1 MSTGTVAIPAWTAQG
16 VLPAID
22 VESPTSSSRSPYR
35 VSLLDFVVRFGSTD
49 ARRTLLR
56 GLLEYRAALHA
67 LDLVGGFQW
76 LDGSFLEDVETV
88 ERRQPRDIDLVTFF
102 RLPEGRSQTSLEETS
117 AELFDPEAVGRRY
130 GVHAFF
136 VQLSEVEPELLVD
149 HCTYWN
155 SLWSHRRNGQWKGY
169 LQVDLAPAGDR
180 EAMTNLD
187 LMSNE

>member
-1 MSTGTVAIPAWTAQG
+1 MNTGTVAIPGWTTQG
-16 VLPAID
+16 VLPPID
-22 VESPTSSSRSPYR
+22 VESPTSRSRSPYH
-35 VSLLDFVVRFGSTD
+35 VSLLDFVVRFGSTP

-56 GLLEYRAALHA
+56 GLLEYRASLHA

-76 LDGSFLEDVETV
+76 IDGSFVEDVEAV

-102 RLPEGRSQTSLEETS
+102 RLPEGRSQTSLVETS
-117 AELFDPEAVGRRY
+117 EELFDPEQASRRY

-136 VQLSEVEPELLVD
+136 AQLDGEEPELMVEQ
-149 HCTYWN
+149 CTYWT

-180 EAMTNLD
+180 EAMANLD
-187 LMSNE
+187 LMAKG

>member
-1 MSTGTVAIPAWTAQG
+1 MSTGTVAIPGWTTQG
-16 VLPAID
+16 VLPPID

-35 VSLLDFVVRFGSTD
+35 VSLLNFVVRFGNTD

-56 GLLEYRAALHA
+56 GLLEFRAALHA

-76 LDGSFLEDVETV
+76 IDGSFLEDIETV
-88 ERRQPRDIDLVTFF
+88 ELRQPRDIDVVTFF
-102 RLPEGRSQTSLEETS
+102 RLPEGRNQTSLEEAS
-117 AELFDPEAVGRRY
+117 AELFDPQAAGRRY
-130 GVHAFF
+130 GVDAYF
-136 VQLSEVEPELLVD
+136 VQLNGVQPELVVEQ
-149 HCTYWN
+149 CTYWN

-180 EAMTNLD
+180 EALANLD

>member
-16 VLPAID
+16 VLPPID

-35 VSLLDFVVRFGSTD
+35 VSLLNFVVRFGNTD

-56 GLLEYRAALHA
+56 GLLEFRAALHA

-76 LDGSFLEDVETV
+76 IDGSFLEDIETV
-88 ERRQPRDIDLVTFF
+88 ERRQPRDIDVVTFF
-102 RLPEGRSQTSLEETS
+102 RLPEGRSQKSLEEAS
-117 AELFDPEAVGRRY
+117 AELFDPQAVDQLY
-130 GVHAFF
+130 GVHAYF
-136 VQLSEVEPELLVD
+136 VQLNGVEPELVVEQ
-149 HCTYWN
+149 CTYWN

-169 LQVDLAPAGDR
+169 LQVDLAPAGDQ
-180 EAMTNLD
+180 EAVANLD

>member
-16 VLPAID
+16 VLPPID

-35 VSLLDFVVRFGSTD
+35 VSLLDFVVRFGNTG

-56 GLLEYRAALHA
+56 GLLEFRAALHE
-67 LDLVGGFQW
+67 LDLVSGFQW
-76 LDGSFLEDVETV
+76 LDGSFLEDIETV

-102 RLPEGRSQTSLEETS
+102 RLPEGQSQTSLEEAS
-117 AELFDPEAVGRRY
+117 AALFDPQAVGRQY
-130 GVHAFF
+130 GVHAYF
-136 VQLSEVEPELLVD
+136 VQLNGVEPELVVEQ
-149 HCTYWN
+149 CTYWS

-169 LQVDLAPAGDR
+169 LQVDLAAAGDR
-180 EAMTNLD
+180 EAMANLD